1 MRINWNLY
9 ELLADRLPAAI
20 GGVHCSN
27 LLNHTGWTEMTRGA
41 SGDCRCVC
49 TPSTLTAM
57 GNCIPAG
64 RCKVAIQEPGS
75 AASAAGLHAKP
86 EKGLRS

>member
-27 LLNHTGWTEMTRGA
+27 LLNHRLD
-41 SGDCRCVC
+41 GDD
-49 TPSTLTAM
+49 
-57 GNCIPAG
+57 
-64 RCKVAIQEPGS
+64 EGS
-75 AASAAGLHAKP
+75 L
-86 EKGLRS
+86 